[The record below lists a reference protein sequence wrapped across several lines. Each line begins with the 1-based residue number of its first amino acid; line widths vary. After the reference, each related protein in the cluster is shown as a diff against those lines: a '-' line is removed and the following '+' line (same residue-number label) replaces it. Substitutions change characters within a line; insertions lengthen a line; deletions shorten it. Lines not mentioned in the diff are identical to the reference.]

1 MADLSTMSDV
11 DLIKTYNALR
21 GQAAPQTSA
30 PQSFQQQTNAP
41 ADYGPPMPQQQSM
54 PQQQG
59 VPQQQNPMPV
69 SSGGMRL
76 STEPPAPRPS
86 AQQPAQ
92 PAPVNKSLADM
103 TDDELIA
110 TYNQAKQRDQGG
122 IARNFGA
129 GADSALYAT
138 LGAPVDAA
146 NWVLGNVKKQFTT
159 NPFDREANAT
169 PAQPLVAEPF
179 GGSRSIAHMFGAAG
193 VPDPETIPAN
203 TTGERIARGI
213 GAGAGYAIAPEAALA
228 GLTRAG
234 VVAPQAVETL
244 GQVFGRAESLGS
256 MAGNA
261 VAGATGGGTAAMAE
275 EMVPDRYKPLAGTI
289 GGLIGGAAGAAAASA
304 PRAAGA
310 GVRVVGEALDP
321 LTAGGQQRA
330 AGRIIR
336 DAASNPEQVR
346 SDLANQPP
354 ELVPGSRPTTF
365 QSTGDMGLG
374 SLERVAQTRDPA
386 AFQQR
391 RADQNAARLDAL
403 NNIQSAGHPEAVA
416 NTVRTRLAEIDTQTN
431 ADLYNALSQASARA
445 EALGGA
451 STPDAYGAAL
461 RDALRTANTAAREN
475 ERALW
480 RAVDPDGTLTT
491 SAANL
496 SGTAKD
502 VLRGLSGM
510 AAPLQ
515 GEEAAIFTKSAVA
528 PQTVKFVDL
537 IAMRTRIND
546 ALREEMFNHGE
557 SSAYRRLSRLRGA
570 VENDID
576 GLVAKRAADD
586 AKAVAAGQMSPEDA
600 MFAKMLQQMQA
611 WKDERQSAAASL
623 GQSIGEGHG
632 NSSTFG
638 ASRVPPTSGAQVPG
652 GSGFRGFEGDQG
664 LQGAAGPTFDEA
676 ARGRLN
682 AATDATRER
691 AQTFGAT
698 PNDRILKR
706 EGRDGPYDLPVSA
719 VPSQIFFPGPKSFDA
734 IQNFR
739 RAVGDEQALAALED
753 YAAMQLRRTATQ
765 PDGTLK
771 PQVVANWR
779 RFHADA
785 LRAFPTL
792 DRHFAD
798 AARASETV
806 QFAADARRYALDE
819 YQRGIVGKI
828 VGVTDPADV
837 TRVVGSIFG
846 RQDSVGQ
853 MRRLAQE
860 AGRTPEGREGLR
872 KSVADFMTQK
882 LISNTEAATSGR
894 ELIKSDQFQSF
905 LQTNKAA
912 LKEVFND
919 NEIELIGRIAK
930 DLQQANRSLTA
941 VKIPGQSNTAQDA
954 FAVMKNDS
962 NASIFAKII
971 AKAGA
976 AGLGATYFAN
986 PALGL
991 AATIGTGTMLALRQA
1006 GIHRIEDLV
1015 REAMLDPSTAN
1026 LLLARAPA
1034 RGDTG
1039 FYIPLAKQLRRGV
1052 LAGEAANATTN
1063 SPPPAAPP
1071 PPRPAPQPPFFPP
1084 APRGVLDT
1092 ILNMGARR

>member
-1 MADLSTMSDV
+1 MADLSTMSDA

-41 ADYGPPMPQQQSM
+41 ADYGAPMPEQSM
-54 PQQQG
+54 PA
-59 VPQQQNPMPV
+59 PQMSA
-69 SSGGMRL
+69 SSGMRL

-86 AQQPAQ
+86 AQQPSQ

-110 TYNQAKQRDQGG
+110 TYNQAKQSEQGG

-146 NWVLGNVKKQFTT
+146 NWFLGNVKKQLMT
-159 NPFDREANAT
+159 NPFDREAMSQ

-179 GGSRSIAHMFGAAG
+179 GGSRSIANMFGAAG

-261 VAGATGGGTAAMAE
+261 VAGATGGGTAAAAE

-289 GGLIGGAAGAAAASA
+289 GGLIGGAAGAAAATA

-310 GVRVVGEALDP
+310 GVRVVGEAIDP
-321 LTAGGQQRA
+321 FTAGGQQRA

-346 SDLANQPP
+346 SDLANLPP

-365 QSTGDMGLG
+365 QTTGDMGLG

-403 NNIQSAGHPEAVA
+403 SNIQSSGHPEAVA
-416 NTVRTRLAEIDTQTN
+416 NTVRTRLADIDTQTN
-431 ADLYNALSQASARA
+431 TDLYNALSQASARA

-480 RAVDPDGTLTT
+480 KAVDPDETLTT

-496 SGTAKD
+496 SGTARD
-502 VLRGLSGM
+502 VLKGMSGM

-515 GEEAAIFTKSAVA
+515 GEEAAIFNKSAVA
-528 PQTVKFVDL
+528 PKTVKFADL
-537 IAMRTRIND
+537 VAMRTRVND
-546 ALREEMFNHGE
+546 ALREELFNHGE
-557 SSAYRRLSRLRGA
+557 SAAYARLSRLRGA
-570 VENDID
+570 VERDIE
-576 GLVAKRAADD
+576 GIVAQRAADD

-600 MFAKMLQQMQA
+600 LEARLRAKWAGDLPGGA
-611 WKDERQSAAASL
+611 VNASASAA
-623 GQSIGEGHG
+623 
-632 NSSTFG
+632 G
-638 ASRVPPTSGAQVPG
+638 AGAGFVGLPG
-652 GSGFRGFEGDQG
+652 GGATRGFGTNRTAGPTDRGVGQAPGDQG
-664 LQGAAGPTFDEA
+664 IPPLAPTFDEA
-676 ARGRLN
+676 ARGRLS
-682 AATDATRER
+682 AATEATRQRHE
-691 AQTFGAT
+691 TFDAT

-706 EGRDGPYDLPVSA
+706 QGRDGPYDLPVSA
-719 VPSQIFFPGPKSFDA
+719 VPGQIFFPGPKSFDA
-734 IQNFR
+734 IQNYR
-739 RAVGDEQALAALED
+739 RAVGDGQALASLQD
-753 YAAMQLRRTATQ
+753 FAAMQLRRAATQ
-765 PDGTLK
+765 ADGTLK
-771 PQVVANWR
+771 PQVVTNWR
-779 RFHADA
+779 RAHADA
-785 LRAFPTL
+785 LRAFPEL
-792 DRHFAD
+792 DRRFAD
-798 AARASETV
+798 AATATETM
-806 QFAADARRYALDE
+806 QLAADARREALDE
-819 YQRGIVGKI
+819 YQRGIVGRLI
-828 VGVTDPADV
+828 GVTDPADV
-837 TRVVGSIFG
+837 TRIIGSIFG

-853 MRRLAQE
+853 MRRLVTE
-860 AGRTPEGREGLR
+860 AGRTLEGREGLR
-872 KSVADFMTQK
+872 KSVADFMTGK

-894 ELIKSDQFQSF
+894 ELIKSDQFQTF
-905 LQTNKAA
+905 LQSNKAA
-912 LKEVFND
+912 LKEVFSD

-991 AATIGTGTMLALRQA
+991 AATVGTGTALALRQA
-1006 GIHRIEDLV
+1006 GIHRIDDLV

-1026 LLLARAPA
+1026 LLLMKAPA
-1034 RGDTG
+1034 KGDTG
-1039 FYIPLAKQLRRGV
+1039 PYIPLAQRLRRGV
-1052 LAGEAANATTN
+1052 LAGEAANA
-1063 SPPPAAPP
+1063 SSSSQPPAAPP
-1071 PPRPAPQPPFFPP
+1071 PPRPAPPPPFFPP
-1084 APRGVLDT
+1084 QPRGALDA

>member
-1 MADLSTMSDV
+1 MVDLSNMSDADLMR
-11 DLIKTYNALR
+11 ALAASR
-21 GQAAPQTSA
+21 GQSA
-30 PQSFQQQTNAP
+30 PPPVPQADNSGVTLTMRSPAQVQSFQQQTAAP
-41 ADYGPPMPQQQSM
+41 ADYGPPMPQQ
-54 PQQQG
+54 G
-59 VPQQQNPMPV
+59 MPV
-69 SSGGMRL
+69 SAGGMTL

-86 AQQPAQ
+86 AQQSASSF
-92 PAPVNKSLADM
+92 KSPSEM
-103 TDDELIA
+103 SDDELMSA
-110 TYNQAKQRDQGG
+110 LAQSRQRDQGG

-129 GADSALYAT
+129 GADDALYKT

-146 NWVLGNVKKQFTT
+146 NWFLGHLVQ
-159 NPFDREANAT
+159 NPFSHE

-179 GGSRSIAHMFGAAG
+179 GGSKSISRAFSAAG
-193 VPDPETIPAN
+193 VPDPESIPAN
-203 TTGERIARGI
+203 TTGEKIARGV
-213 GAGAGYAIAPEAALA
+213 GAGAGYAIAPEAVLA
-228 GLTRAG
+228 GLSRAG
-234 VVAPQAVETL
+234 IVGPQATEVL
-244 GQVFGRAESLGS
+244 GQIFGRAESLPS
-256 MAGNA
+256 MTGNA
-261 VAGATGGGTAAMAE
+261 VAGATGGGTAAAAE
-275 EMVPDRYKPLAGTI
+275 ELVPDQYKPIAGTV
-289 GGLIGGAAGAAAASA
+289 GGLIGGAAGAAAAAA

-321 LTAGGQQRA
+321 FTSAGQQRA
-330 AGRIIR
+330 AGRVIR
-336 DAASNPEQVR
+336 DAASNPELVR
-346 SDLANQPP
+346 ADLANLPP
-354 ELVPGSRPTTF
+354 DLVPGSRPTTF
-365 QSTGDMGLG
+365 QATGDMGLG

-403 NNIQSAGHPEAVA
+403 NNIQSSGHPEAVA
-416 NTVRTRLAEIDTQTN
+416 NTVRTRLADIDTQTN
-431 ADLYNALSQASARA
+431 ADLLNAMSQASARA

-451 STPDAYGAAL
+451 STPDAYGSAL

-480 RAVDPDGTLTT
+480 KAVDPDETLTT

-496 SGTAKD
+496 SGTARD
-502 VLRGLSGM
+502 VLKGMSGM

-515 GEEAAIFTKSAVA
+515 GEEAAIFNKSAVA
-528 PQTVKFVDL
+528 PKVIKFADL
-537 IAMRTRIND
+537 VAMRTRIND

-557 SSAYRRLSRLRGA
+557 STAYRRLSRLRGA
-570 VENDID
+570 IERDIE
-576 GLVAKRAADD
+576 GIVAQRAADD
-586 AKAVAAGQMSPEDA
+586 AKAVAAGQMSPDESIEARIRQWQNTFYAGKQNARTGSVEDFGGDA
-600 MFAKMLQQMQA
+600 GIGSSAFSGFSGAK
-611 WKDERQSAAASL
+611 
-623 GQSIGEGHG
+623 GQSNQRSG
-632 NSSTFG
+632 NSPS
-638 ASRVPPTSGAQVPG
+638 
-652 GSGFRGFEGDQG
+652 DQG
-664 LQGAAGPTFDEA
+664 ISPSAPTFDEA

-698 PNDRILKR
+698 PNDRILRR

-719 VPSQIFFPGPKSFDA
+719 VPDQIFFSGPKSFDA

-739 RAVGDEQALAALED
+739 RAVGDGPALSTLQD

-771 PQVVANWR
+771 PQVVSNWR

-785 LRAFPTL
+785 LRAFPEL
-792 DRHFAD
+792 DARFAD
-798 AARASETV
+798 AARASETM
-806 QFAADARRYALDE
+806 QLAAAHRREALDE
-819 YQRGIVGKI
+819 YQREIIGKLI
-828 VGVTDPADV
+828 GVTDPSDV

-846 RQDSVGQ
+846 RQDSVSQ

-894 ELIKSDQFQSF
+894 ELIKSDQFQTF
-905 LQTNKAA
+905 LQANKAV
-912 LKEVFND
+912 LKEVFGD
-919 NEIELIGRIAK
+919 HEIELIGRIAK

-962 NASIFAKII
+962 NATIFAKII

-991 AATIGTGTMLALRQA
+991 AATIGTGTALALRQA

-1015 REAMLDPSTAN
+1015 REAMLDPATAN
-1026 LLLARAPA
+1026 LLLMKAPPK
-1034 RGDTG
+1034 GDTG
-1039 FYIPLAKQLRRGV
+1039 PYIALTQRLRRGV
-1052 LAGEAANATTN
+1052 LAGEAANA
-1063 SPPPAAPP
+1063 SSSSPPAAPP

-1084 APRGVLDT
+1084 ARRGALDA
-1092 ILNMGARR
+1092 ILSIGARR